1 VVLAFQGNCLRSRAQ
16 LFARKNAAKILN
28 ASQHCLGFIGGTL
41 VEIARLPGL
50 IQRDTHSGHKRR
62 PRLKLQVA
70 TTPDGILFHV
80 FGPFEGRRDDMHV
93 YAESGLDDIL
103 GERLLI
109 GGIQYHLNGDSGYT
123 LRPYLITPFEGTA
136 LTTEDALFNKRM
148 SKVRVSICSTTKR
161 GVVKFPKSAKKE
173 G

>member
-1 VVLAFQGNCLRSRAQ
+1 LEFQGNCLLSRAQ
-16 LFARKNAAKILN
+16 LFARKSAANILN
-28 ASQHCLGFIGGTL
+28 ASQHCLGFIDGTL
-41 VEIARLPGL
+41 VEIARLM
-50 IQRDTHSGHKRR
+50 QRDTHSGHKRR
-62 PRLKLQVA
+62 PRLKLQVS
-70 TTPDGILFHV
+70 TTPDGMLFHV
-80 FGPFEGRRDDMHV
+80 FGPFEGRRDDMHL
-93 YAESGLDDIL
+93 YAESGIDDIL

-136 LTTEDALFNKRM
+136 LTTEDALFNKII